1 MARGD
6 RPLPFEQL
14 EPYMRGAKF
23 AASALARRHQ
33 AHDPDLAEDAARYFA
48 MAERYRQAAIA
59 TFREKRRRESGGSTA
74 SRPG

>member
-6 RPLPFEQL
+6 RPLPLEQL

-23 AASALARRHQ
+23 AVRALGLRHQ
-33 AHDPDLAEDAARYFA
+33 EHDPDFAADVARYFD

-59 TFREKRRRESGGSTA
+59 TLRLHRERGQV
-74 SRPG
+74 